1 MEFGGIINEL
11 YLKPNTP
18 PTNIKALFYDVSSF
32 HTTITSR
39 MKIYVPIGSEE
50 AYKQALTWDNFN
62 LDNIIIGV
70 NL

>member
-1 MEFGGIINEL
+1 
-11 YLKPNTP
+11 
-18 PTNIKALFYDVSSF
+18 
-32 HTTITSR
+32 

-70 NL
+70 NF